1 MECHI
6 QPSAVDVDFWK
17 EFVQTA
23 LQYLGKPVSAR
34 LEANKV
40 RVIEIMVF
48 EQLVCQPVNNTLEKR
63 FIHEDL

>member
-1 MECHI
+1 
-6 QPSAVDVDFWK
+6 
-17 EFVQTA
+17 
-23 LQYLGKPVSAR
+23 